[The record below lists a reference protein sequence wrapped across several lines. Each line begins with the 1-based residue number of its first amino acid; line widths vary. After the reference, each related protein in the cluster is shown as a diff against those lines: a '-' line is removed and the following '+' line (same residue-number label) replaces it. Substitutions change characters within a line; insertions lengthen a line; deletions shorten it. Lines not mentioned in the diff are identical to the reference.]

1 MCSALCYFSAQ
12 LKEFDSFFKQE
23 GQLSLIFFYQ
33 PPSPPPESAE
43 SATPKS
49 TPYNAHGRKL
59 WITDGTTD
67 QYTGSC
73 LFFVRLNPNKAITM
87 MNIHQELYFGSLESN
102 GDGLLGAVEKLL
114 GSVFVPALTSCEKW
128 GNLTGPEGQVVKNAF
143 LGKLSGFVAV
153 LANARASI
161 ANAVKLSPCKNEA
174 LSALSSPSDILAAAG
189 NPELVEAAEMCVQQ
203 WYSEIEQIL
212 TESEQMRKESDD
224 VGPRAELEHWKKR
237 MAKFDSLTTCVKSP
251 QCRAVINVLVA
262 AKSKLL
268 KVRIIR
274 QYSCFKVESIRYLIS
289 FFQSWK
295 EQDMTI
301 TDFTNEAKDNVKF
314 LYTLEKYCEPLYN
327 CNPVRIITAR

>member
-1 MCSALCYFSAQ
+1 MLGGRVCIFYLMNHLYYCYANALYFHFSVQ
-12 LKEFDSFFKQE
+12 LREFDSFFKQE
-23 GQLSLIFFYQ
+23 GRPALIFFYQ
-33 PPSPPPESAE
+33 PPSLPPDSAE

-49 TPYNAHGRKL
+49 IPYNAHGRKL

-87 MNIHQELYFGSLESN
+87 MNIHQEMYFGSLESN

-114 GSVFVPALTSCEKW
+114 GSVFIPALSSCEKW

-161 ANAVKLSPCKNEA
+161 ANAVKLSPCKNDA
-174 LSALSSPSDILAAAG
+174 LAALSSPSDILAAAG

-203 WYSEIEQIL
+203 WYHEIEQTL

-268 KVRIIR
+268 KVRII
-274 QYSCFKVESIRYLIS
+274 
-289 FFQSWK
+289 
-295 EQDMTI
+295 
-301 TDFTNEAKDNVKF
+301 
-314 LYTLEKYCEPLYN
+314 
-327 CNPVRIITAR
+327 VR

>member
-1 MCSALCYFSAQ
+1 MYSLYIPTQ

-23 GQLSLIFFYQ
+23 GRPALIFFYQ
-33 PPSPPPESAE
+33 PPSVPPDSE
-43 SATPKS
+43 SATLKS
-49 TPYNAHGRKL
+49 TTYNAHGRKL

-73 LFFVRLNPNKAITM
+73 LFFVRLNPNKAVTM
-87 MNIHQELYFGSLESN
+87 MNIHQEVYFGSLESN

-114 GSVFVPALTSCEKW
+114 GSVFIPALSSCEKW
-128 GNLTGPEGQVVKNAF
+128 GNLTGPEGQVVKHAF

-153 LANARASI
+153 LSNARASI

-174 LSALSSPSDILAAAG
+174 LAALSSPSDILAAAG
-189 NPELVEAAEMCVQQ
+189 NPELVEAAETCVQK
-203 WYSEIEQIL
+203 WYSEIEQTL

-251 QCRAVINVLVA
+251 QCRAIINVLVA

-268 KVRIIR
+268 KVRN
-274 QYSCFKVESIRYLIS
+274 
-289 FFQSWK
+289 
-295 EQDMTI
+295 T
-301 TDFTNEAKDNVKF
+301 
-314 LYTLEKYCEPLYN
+314 
-327 CNPVRIITAR
+327 RI